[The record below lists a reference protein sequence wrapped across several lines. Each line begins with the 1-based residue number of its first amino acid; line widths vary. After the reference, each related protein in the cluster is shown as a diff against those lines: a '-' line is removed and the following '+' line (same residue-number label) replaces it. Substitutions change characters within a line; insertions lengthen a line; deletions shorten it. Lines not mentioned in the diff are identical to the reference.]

1 MKITTTKGIKI
12 TPKKVANNIVKI
24 KDTVIIII
32 SFKDPIILKKTISIN
47 NTKINKINIIQILHY
62 LLIYY

>member
-12 TPKKVANNIVKI
+12 TPKKVTNNIVKI